1 MKKRT
6 AFAGIIILTALIL
19 LIWITLRTPEIKAV
33 HRESYFTSV
42 LIENPPLTARGAL
55 TWWRENQAM
64 LKAQYHIPQ
73 EDCDQVFYLSLWDF
87 ADGYKEEEDK
97 DRLCFDDMPAP
108 RNCIDKKWVM
118 TVSRARNGKRIYV
131 QAGTRTWV
139 QSDGGEY
146 ISVADDE

>member
-1 MKKRT
+1 
-6 AFAGIIILTALIL
+6 
-19 LIWITLRTPEIKAV
+19 
-33 HRESYFTSV
+33 
-42 LIENPPLTARGAL
+42 
-55 TWWRENQAM
+55 M

-73 EDCDQVFYLSLWDF
+73 EDSDRVFYLSVWDF

-108 RNCIDKKWVM
+108 RNCIDKNWIM
-118 TVSRARNGKRIYV
+118 TVSRARNSKRIYV

-139 QSDGGEY
+139 QSDGGQY

>member
-1 MKKRT
+1 MKKCT
-6 AFAGIIILTALIL
+6 AFAGVIILIALTL
-19 LIWITLRTPEIKAV
+19 LIWITLRTPEIKAI
-33 HRESYFTSV
+33 HRESYFISV

-55 TWWRENQAM
+55 SWWRQNQAM

-73 EDCDQVFYLSLWDF
+73 GDSDRVFYLSVWDF

-97 DRLCFDDMPAP
+97 DRICFDDMPAP
-108 RNCIDKKWVM
+108 RNCIDKNWIM
-118 TVSRARNGKRIYV
+118 TVSRARNNKRIYV
-131 QAGTRTWV
+131 QAGAHTWI

>member
-6 AFAGIIILTALIL
+6 AFAGVIILTALTL
-19 LIWITLRTPEIKAV
+19 LIWIALRTPAIKAI

-55 TWWRENQAM
+55 TWWRENQTM

-73 EDCDQVFYLSLWDF
+73 EDSDRVFYLSVWDF

-108 RNCIDKKWVM
+108 RNCIDKNWIM
-118 TVSRARNGKRIYV
+118 TVSRARNNKRIYV
-131 QAGTRTWV
+131 QAGTHTWV
-139 QSDGGEY
+139 QRDGGEY

>member
-6 AFAGIIILTALIL
+6 AFAGVIILTALIF

-73 EDCDQVFYLSLWDF
+73 EDSDRVFYLSVWDF
-87 ADGYKEEEDK
+87 AAGYKEEEDK

-108 RNCIDKKWVM
+108 RNCIDKNWIM
-118 TVSRARNGKRIYV
+118 TVSRARNSKRIYV
-131 QAGTRTWV
+131 QAGSHTWV